1 MKSSTALGFV
11 IFAAVPMGLMFW
23 NFKAVKTAYFE
34 RSEGF
39 ESIERELEALKLTTT
54 RLEDVNNNLMHQISI
69 EKENVASLIK
79 EKEGLEL
86 RLENYRDSGSPDLG
100 EREWTADEL
109 KARKTIE
116 ELAVKIRELP
126 IKRKLKYR
134 YTNWE
139 VMASAFSK
147 MPGMATVEE
156 SSFLSRAYAAMGF
169 VNPGTDVRS
178 RTLDLLKGQ
187 LGAAIYVGNDTIF
200 LNEDSS
206 IVN

>member
-23 NFKAVKTAYFE
+23 NFKGVKTAYLE

-39 ESIERELEALKLTTT
+39 ESIERELEAIKLESA

-69 EKENVASLIK
+69 EKENNASLIK

-109 KARKTIE
+109 KARKKAAKAAGSDIVTLHIDM
-116 ELAVKIRELP
+116 I
-126 IKRKLKYR
+126 
-134 YTNWE
+134 
-139 VMASAFSK
+139 
-147 MPGMATVEE
+147 GD
-156 SSFLSRAYAAMGF
+156 SFW
-169 VNPGTDVRS
+169 TDVVKFC
-178 RTLDLLKGQ
+178 DM
-187 LGAAIYVGNDTIF
+187 
-200 LNEDSS
+200 
-206 IVN
+206 